1 MKTDSTENLVS
12 ADSEAGTSDAAA
24 NAYDSIADNID
35 YVLTATEKK
44 FLLSAERGDCA
55 GVRRYNDKRNSFIV
69 IKFKGD
75 MKIVFN
81 LVF

>member
-1 MKTDSTENLVS
+1 MKSDSTENLVS
-12 ADSEAGTSDAAA
+12 ADSEAGTSSDAAA

-55 GVRRYNDKRNSFIV
+55 GVRRYNVK
-69 IKFKGD
+69 KK
-75 MKIVFN
+75 
-81 LVF
+81 LVYCNQIQRRYENCF